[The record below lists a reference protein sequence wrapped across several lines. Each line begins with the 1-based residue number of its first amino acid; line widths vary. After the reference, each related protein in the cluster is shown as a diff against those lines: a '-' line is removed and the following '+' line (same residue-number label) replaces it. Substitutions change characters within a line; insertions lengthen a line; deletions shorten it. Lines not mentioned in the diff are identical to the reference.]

1 MAIPHYVNE
10 NKSDV
15 RGIKSGWNAMEDDGS
30 LSSGP
35 FSSRHDCLSSGT
47 QETNELIPSKVRL
60 LPD

>member
-35 FSSRHDCLSSGT
+35 FSSRARL
-47 QETNELIPSKVRL
+47 PSVVALRKRMS
-60 LPD
+60 